1 MKSITI
7 IFILLLLGYSS
18 IAQNVNPL
26 YIKFEGTFFGNGV
39 LKNENVY
46 FNEQNNSL
54 REDVYSII
62 NRIHG
67 GFPLRM
73 ITYNKRDYVEINQ
86 SELANYNVKTIE
98 EIRVM
103 LASKTETEQ
112 LNFWGAL
119 HEQQKLYIIEIL
131 PNGKAKI
138 VKVWVDYIH

>member
-1 MKSITI
+1 MFAIQMLIT
-7 IFILLLLGYSS
+7 FFSFSQSLT
-18 IAQNVNPL
+18 PL
-26 YIKFEGTFFGNGV
+26 YIKFESSTPQLRKHENSGFNAIDNFPNEDYYTSV
-39 LKNENVY
+39 LP
-46 FNEQNNSL
+46 L
-54 REDVYSII
+54 
-62 NRIHG
+62 HG

-73 ITYNKRDYVEINQ
+73 TTYNKRDYVEINQ

-103 LASKTETEQ
+103 MASKTETEQ

>member
-1 MKSITI
+1 MKKI
-7 IFILLLLGYSS
+7 ILIILLQV
-18 IAQNVNPL
+18 IFAQVSTGQIVQPL
-26 YIKFEGTFFGNGV
+26 YIKFEGNQVGFRKYENSGFNTVDNFP
-39 LKNENVY
+39 NEDNY
-46 FNEQNNSL
+46 
-54 REDVYSII
+54 DSIYPL
-62 NRIHG
+62 HA
-67 GFPLRM
+67 GFPLSL

-103 LASKTETEQ
+103 MASKTETEQ